1 MFPQIARWVP
11 ATGIAFAVL
20 VVVATLIV
28 GDSPGEGATDAE
40 WVAYYED
47 GDNQTKQEIA
57 FVLVGLAGLCFLQF
71 LGSLR
76 GALARAEGE
85 PARITTAAISSGA
98 VFIALA
104 LAAHVIGTAVTGAA
118 GFYNEEFQVDA
129 NTARLFDIL
138 EYAFFVMSMFA
149 AAAMALAVT
158 TLVFYAGV
166 FPRWVGWF
174 GVLATIA
181 GLFGFAVFPTLLVLV
196 FIVILSVYLL
206 RQQPA
211 AVEPAAPQMSL

>member
-1 MFPQIARWVP
+1 MFPLIARWAP
-11 ATGIAFAVL
+11 ATGIAFVVL
-20 VVVATLIV
+20 IVAATLLV
-28 GDSPGEGATDAE
+28 GDSPGEGAPDAE
-40 WVAYYED
+40 WVAHYED
-47 GDNQTKQEIA
+47 DDTQTRHELSFALI
-57 FVLVGLAGLCFLQF
+57 GLAGLFFLQF

-85 PARITTAAISSGA
+85 PARITTAAIASGS

-104 LAAHVIGTAVTGAA
+104 LAAHVIGVAVTGTAN
-118 GFYNEEFQVDA
+118 FYEEFQVDA

-149 AAAMALAVT
+149 AAAMTLAVT
-158 TLVFYAGV
+158 TLVFHTGV

-181 GLFGFAVFPTLLVLV
+181 GLLGFMVFPTLLILV
-196 FIVILSVYLL
+196 FILILSIYLL
-206 RQQPA
+206 RPERGAPA
-211 AVEPAAPQMSL
+211 EAAPPVSP